1 MHVLGS
7 SERGFTLME
16 LLYIVLIIGILASIS
31 IATYRGFKQ
40 TTFETT
46 VRHDVR
52 NAALACES
60 YYAEYQS
67 YPVFGP
73 FTGTKNNQNFN
84 IAPSYPITIS
94 KGVTIHSVSPSSRS
108 LDIIG
113 THSDASQGFQYT
125 RHLSL

>member
-1 MHVLGS
+1 MNQS
-7 SERGFTLME
+7 PERGFTLME
-16 LLYIVLIIGILASIS
+16 LLYIVLIIGILASLAIS
-31 IATYRGFKQ
+31 TYRGFKQ
-40 TTFETT
+40 TTFENT

-60 YYAEYQS
+60 YYGEYQN
-67 YPVFGP
+67 YPIFGP
-73 FTGTKNNQNFN
+73 FTGTTNNHNFS
-84 IAPSYPITIS
+84 IAPSYSITIS
-94 KGVTIHSVSPSSRS
+94 KGVTIHSVSPNSQS